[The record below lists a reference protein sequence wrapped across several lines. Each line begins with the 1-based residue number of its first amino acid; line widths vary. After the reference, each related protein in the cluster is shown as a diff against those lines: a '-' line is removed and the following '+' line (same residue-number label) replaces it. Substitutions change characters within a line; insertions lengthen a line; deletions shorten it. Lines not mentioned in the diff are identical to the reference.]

1 MKKLMIGLIAAMA
14 FVWAAQVQAAGV
26 TRHEYFKPVFD
37 KQGICRHGTDSREHG
52 MFSS

>member
-26 TRHEYFKPVFD
+26 TRREYIKPVFD
-37 KQGICRHGTDSREHG
+37 KQCICSHGTDSWEQG
-52 MFSS
+52 EFGS